1 MDDLQQLLNVVGEYS
16 QDMGL
21 NMNKKKTKFM
31 VIMREID
38 VFRNVS
44 LTYNGKVIE
53 RAEKLKY
60 PGTWLYEE
68 WSTDKEIDCRIEQAR
83 GARML

>member
-1 MDDLQQLLNVVGEYS
+1 MYLETCSY
-16 QDMGL
+16 
-21 NMNKKKTKFM
+21 
-31 VIMREID
+31 
-38 VFRNVS
+38 

-68 WSTDKEIDCRIEQAR
+68 WPTDKEIDCRIEQAR
-83 GARML
+83 GARMLWQML